1 MDRYFINNLVGEG
14 SFGKVY
20 KAVNK
25 ETKITVALKIISKR
39 GRSGRD
45 LKGLRG
51 ECEIQRNLQHP
62 NIIRML
68 DSFETENEIIAV
80 TEFARTDLHS
90 LLRDGSLGEPKTQNI
105 TYDLVSALYYL
116 HSHRILH
123 RDLKPQNILLDK
135 NMTAKLCDFGFARNM
150 TMGTHVLTSIK
161 GTPLYMAPELLEAKP
176 YDHHADLWSL
186 GCIIYEMLAGE
197 PPFSSTSMIHLVRLI
212 RNQYIKWPSFL
223 TANCMSF
230 VQGLLERDP
239 THRMPWAKI
248 ITHPFVKGH
257 IVVLEQDIPESPFTN
272 PLTASQSN
280 EKRKQ
285 TNRLMYGDIINNL
298 PAGNKRQAAATK
310 ASNDDE
316 LASSR
321 DSMNV
326 ILQSDM
332 EFVETDAEDCVEGT
346 VRYATTQQEIGKNS
360 ATEAEQ
366 ARAINPDFCT
376 IEYHHPLGN
385 DAEFIQENP
394 NLVVNNYNDNFP
406 LLDRKGQRIISPNEL
421 ANRLNSI
428 NVQNQSLRFKSQELE
443 RRKLS
448 QNIDNFSIRLE
459 LDRDSQNI
467 NKSSAE
473 ELPEIDIKT
482 EKITPTL
489 LPGWDS
495 CDESQNP
502 PIENEEW
509 LVFLQKSMQE
519 ILDGELDSLKQQNFV
534 SIIVAPLR
542 NCRASSK
549 VIENVAN
556 LLGLPLAIDAPPAII
571 NDILSVYAELKLV
584 PNLVY
589 ASKLLCNKKL
599 NASNSESQSCDT
611 PANNLTRSDASI
623 RQLSSLD
630 NDEVKTL
637 TAVYDLICFLVH
649 SGENFLNQFCDA
661 IEILGAK
668 ELFVSF
674 INAARTNES
683 YVRLSCSILAVL
695 NCALRELPENAEII
709 EQIVFHENVSLLHML
724 NHEDAILRHRTCTL
738 LRILARFSCLALQ
751 KHWTNE
757 IKESLESLLD
767 DQTLDVK
774 TEAKCVLEEFKYL
787 SFITAETAY

>member
-1 MDRYFINNLVGEG
+1 MYKYAIKNLVGEG

-20 KAVNK
+20 KAINK
-25 ETKITVALKIISKR
+25 DTETTVALKIISKR
-39 GRSGRD
+39 GRSARE

-68 DSFETENEIIAV
+68 DSFETENEIVAV
-80 TEFARTDLHS
+80 TEFAGTDLHS
-90 LLRDGSLGEPKTQNI
+90 LLRHGSLGEPETQRI
-105 TYDLVSALYYL
+105 THDLVSALYYL

-123 RDLKPQNILLDK
+123 RDLKPQNILLDNTK
-135 NMTAKLCDFGFARNM
+135 KAKLCDFGFARNM

-197 PPFSSTSMIHLVRLI
+197 PPFSSSSMIHLVRLI

-223 TANCMSF
+223 TVNCISF
-230 VQGLLERDP
+230 VQGLLETDP
-239 THRMPWAKI
+239 ANRMPWVNI

-257 IVVLEQDIPESPFTN
+257 IIILKEDIPESPFTN
-272 PLTASQSN
+272 PLTISQTD

-285 TNRLMYGDIINNL
+285 TNRIIFGETYGCSPSRNQ
-298 PAGNKRQAAATK
+298 RHSK
-310 ASNDDE
+310 AFTHSTEED
-316 LASSR
+316 LASSK
-321 DSMNV
+321 DSLNV

-332 EFVETDAEDCVEGT
+332 EYIETDVEDSAVRSLEPVSTVE
-346 VRYATTQQEIGKNS
+346 ESKIK
-360 ATEAEQ
+360 
-366 ARAINPDFCT
+366 INKKEPKRLNEECCLV
-376 IEYHHPLGN
+376 EYHHSLGDN
-385 DAEFIQENP
+385 VEFLQGNA
-394 NLVVNNYNDNFP
+394 NLVLNNYNDNFP
-406 LLDRKGQRIISPNEL
+406 VLDKSAQKPFSPNEL
-421 ANRLNSI
+421 ANRLKSI
-428 NVQNQSLRFKSQELE
+428 NLETQSMWFKSHELE

-459 LDRDSQNI
+459 LERKTQGVHE
-467 NKSSAE
+467 KSIP
-473 ELPEIDIKT
+473 ELPESEGKA

-542 NCRASSK
+542 NCRASAK
-549 VIENVAN
+549 VIENVAH

-571 NDILSVYAELKLV
+571 HGIVRVYAELKLV

-589 ASKLLCNKKL
+589 ASKLLCTTNL
-599 NASNSESQSCDT
+599 SSSNSESQLSST
-611 PANNLTRSDASI
+611 PVNQKTRSEDSI
-623 RQLSSLD
+623 WQFTLPD
-630 NDEVKTL
+630 NEKVKTL
-637 TAVYDLICFLVH
+637 TALYELICYLIH
-649 SGENFLNQFCDA
+649 SGEIFLNQFCDA
-661 IEILGAK
+661 IEILGVK
-668 ELFVSF
+668 KLFVSF
-674 INAARTNES
+674 INAARVNEI

-709 EQIVFHENVSLLHML
+709 EHIVFHENVSLLHLL
-724 NHEDAILRHRTCTL
+724 NHRDSVLRHRTCML

-751 KHWTNE
+751 KHWTKD
-757 IKESLESLLD
+757 IKESLEILLE
-767 DQTLDVK
+767 DQNQQVK
-774 TEAKCVLEEFKYL
+774 TEAKCALDEFRYL
-787 SFITAETAY
+787 SFIADETAY

>member
-1 MDRYFINNLVGEG
+1 MQ
-14 SFGKVY
+14 
-20 KAVNK
+20 
-25 ETKITVALKIISKR
+25 R
-39 GRSGRD
+39 GRSGRE

-80 TEFARTDLHS
+80 TEFAKTDLHS
-90 LLRDGSLGEPKTQNI
+90 LLRDGSLGEPKTQRI

-123 RDLKPQNILLDK
+123 RDLKPQNILMDR

-197 PPFSSTSMIHLVRLI
+197 PPFSSTSMIHLVKLI

-223 TANCMSF
+223 TANCISF
-230 VQGLLERDP
+230 VQGLLERD
-239 THRMPWAKI
+239 TSHRMSWTKI
-248 ITHPFVKGH
+248 INHPFVKGH
-257 IVVLEQDIPESPFTN
+257 IVILKEDIPESPFTN
-272 PLTASQSN
+272 PLTVSQNN

-285 TNRLMYGDIINNL
+285 TNRIMYGENYEYL
-298 PAGNKRQAAATK
+298 QYGSKRTPKATK
-310 ASNDDE
+310 GSNEDD

-326 ILQSDM
+326 ILQSDI
-332 EFVETDAEDCVEGT
+332 EYVETDAEE
-346 VRYATTQQEIGKNS
+346 ATTTSILRNS
-360 ATEAEQ
+360 LLESDRIQT
-366 ARAINPDFCT
+366 INPEDFT
-376 IEYHHPLGN
+376 VEYHHPLGEN
-385 DAEFIQENP
+385 AEIVQDNP
-394 NLVVNNYNDNFP
+394 NLVMNNFDDNFP
-406 LLDRKGQRIISPNEL
+406 LLDKKGKTIISTDEL

-428 NVQNQSLRFKSQELE
+428 NLQNQSLKYKSQELE

-459 LDRDSQNI
+459 VDKNAQGK
-467 NKSSAE
+467 KSTDE
-473 ELPEIDIKT
+473 PLETEKKP

-542 NCRASSK
+542 NCRASAK
-549 VIENVAN
+549 VIENVAH
-556 LLGLPLAIDAPPAII
+556 LLSLPLAIDAPPAIMH
-571 NDILSVYAELKLV
+571 DILSVYAELKLV

-599 NASNSESQSCDT
+599 SASNSESHSS
-611 PANNLTRSDASI
+611 PIPLMPLTTSNTSI

-630 NDEVKTL
+630 CDEVKTL
-637 TAVYDLICFLVH
+637 TAVYDLICYLVH
-649 SGENFLNQFCDA
+649 SGENFLKQFCDA
-661 IEILGAK
+661 IEILGVK
-668 ELFVSF
+668 ELFVNF
-674 INAARTNES
+674 INAIRTNED
-683 YVRLSCSILAVL
+683 YVRLSCAILAVL

-709 EQIVFHENVSLLHML
+709 EQIVFHDNVNLIQML
-724 NHEDAILRHRTCTL
+724 RHGDSILRYG
-738 LRILARFSCLALQ
+738 
-751 KHWTNE
+751 
-757 IKESLESLLD
+757 D
-767 DQTLDVK
+767 
-774 TEAKCVLEEFKYL
+774 
-787 SFITAETAY
+787 

>member
-1 MDRYFINNLVGEG
+1 MDKYAINNLVGEG

-20 KAVNK
+20 KAIDK
-25 ETKITVALKIISKR
+25 ESKTTVALKIISKR
-39 GRSGRD
+39 GRSGRE

-68 DSFETENEIIAV
+68 DSFETEHEIVAV

-90 LLRDGSLGEPKTQNI
+90 LLRDGSLGEPKTQKI

-123 RDLKPQNILLDK
+123 RDLKPQNILMDR

-223 TANCMSF
+223 TTNCISF

-239 THRMPWAKI
+239 SHRMAWSKI
-248 ITHPFVKGH
+248 ISHPFVKGH
-257 IVVLEQDIPESPFTN
+257 IVILKEDIPESPFTN
-272 PLTASQSN
+272 PLTASQCH
-280 EKRKQ
+280 EKKKQ
-285 TNRLMYGDIINNL
+285 TNRIMYGENYEYL
-298 PAGNKRQAAATK
+298 QSGSKRPPRTAK
-310 ASNDDE
+310 GSNEDD

-332 EFVETDAEDCVEGT
+332 EYVETDAEELGAGSMMRNSQPDDE
-346 VRYATTQQEIGKNS
+346 KNS
-360 ATEAEQ
+360 IIEVP
-366 ARAINPDFCT
+366 RNLNPEDFT
-376 IEYHHPLGN
+376 VEYHHPLGEN
-385 DAEFIQENP
+385 AEIVQDNP
-394 NLVVNNYNDNFP
+394 NLVMNNFNDNFP
-406 LLDRKGQRIISPNEL
+406 MLDKKGQKIIGPNEL
-421 ANRLNSI
+421 ATRLNSMSL
-428 NVQNQSLRFKSQELE
+428 QNQSLRFKSQELE

-459 LDRDSQNI
+459 KNSQSISKKPEEDST
-467 NKSSAE
+467 
-473 ELPEIDIKT
+473 EIDKKP
-482 EKITPTL
+482 EKMTPTL

-542 NCRASSK
+542 NCRASAK
-549 VIENVAN
+549 VIENVAH
-556 LLGLPLAIDAPPAII
+556 LLSLPLAIDAPPAII
-571 NDILSVYAELKLV
+571 HDILSVYAELKLV

-599 NASNSESQSCDT
+599 TSSNSESQSQSPT
-611 PANNLTRSDASI
+611 PAPLTQSDASI
-623 RQLSSLD
+623 RQLSSLEH
-630 NDEVKTL
+630 DEVKTL
-637 TAVYDLICFLVH
+637 TAVYDLICFLIH

-661 IEILGAK
+661 IEILGVK
-668 ELFVSF
+668 ELFVNF
-674 INAARTNES
+674 INAVRTNDG
-683 YVRLSCSILAVL
+683 YVKLSCSILAVL

-709 EQIVFHENVSLLHML
+709 EQVVFHDNVDLIQML
-724 NHEDAILRHRTCTL
+724 KHGDSILRHRTCML

-751 KHWTNE
+751 KHWNNE
-757 IKESLESLLD
+757 IKESLESLLED
-767 DQTLDVK
+767 RNMEVK
-774 TEAKCVLEEFKYL
+774 TEAQCALDEFKYL
-787 SFITAETAY
+787 SFIAAETAC